1 MRYSMQ
7 GFSAEETADYCTSRM
22 KIAGCNSEIFLPQAL
37 AAIHTVS
44 GGFPRNINNVAVA
57 SLMYCTQNRLLQID
71 EEAVY
76 QANIE
81 AGI

>member
-1 MRYSMQ
+1 MQ
-7 GFSAEETADYCTSRM
+7 GLTAEETAEYCTSRM
-22 KIAGCNSEIFLPQAL
+22 KIAGSMGEVFLPQAL

-57 SLMYCTQNRLLQID
+57 SLMYCTLKKQQQVD